1 MFCKIEARTNKA
13 CLGEREQRSS
23 ITDGTL
29 ENHLFLMCP
38 RSLCTIEGVM
48 DEVIAQILEEAIP
61 QSSVVVVVQ
70 P

>member
-23 ITDGTL
+23 ISDRTL
-29 ENHLFLMCP
+29 ENHLFLVCP
-38 RSLCTIEGVM
+38 GSLCAIEGVM
-48 DEVIAQILEEAIP
+48 DEVIAQILEEAMP
-61 QSSVVVVVQ
+61 QSSVAVVVQ